1 MLGFV
6 NEVDPVEVK
15 ICGITECED
24 ALTAVGLGAGALGFV
39 FAPSP
44 RRILPEKARCIISA
58 IPPFVKTVGVFVNE
72 EAATIRELINYCGL
86 DLVQL
91 HGDEP
96 PDFCRALMPCT
107 IKAVRIKD
115 DSGPPMCAAYQ
126 TNVRAL
132 LLDTYVKDKA
142 GGTGK
147 TFDWQLAI
155 KIKEA
160 GIPVILSGGL
170 GPANIEEAVRVVRP
184 YAVDVNSGVEERPG
198 KKSYR
203 MMKELMEKVGRTEKM
218 NIEHPTSNIEF

>member
-1 MLGFV
+1 MIRRAKPPQLLMPEL
-6 NEVDPVEVK
+6 NEVSPVQVK
-15 ICGITECED
+15 ICGITEYED
-24 ALTAVGLGAGALGFV
+24 ALRAVKLGAGALGFI

-44 RRILPEKARCIISA
+44 RRISPQKARRIIEA

-72 EAATIRELINYCGL
+72 ETAAIREHINYCGL

-96 PDFCRALMPCT
+96 PDFCRALMPYT

-115 DSGPPMCAAYQ
+115 DSSLPMCAVYRAR
-126 TNVRAL
+126 VRAL
-132 LLDTYVKDKA
+132 LLDTYADDKV

-147 TFDWQLAI
+147 TFNWQLALE
-155 KIKEA
+155 IKEA

-170 GPANIEEAVRVVRP
+170 GPSNIEAAIRVARP

-198 KKSYR
+198 KKSFAL
-203 MMKELMEKVGRTEKM
+203 MKELMEKIR
-218 NIEHPTSNIEF
+218 NA

>member
-1 MLGFV
+1 MK
-6 NEVDPVEVK
+6 VK

-24 ALTAVGLGAGALGFV
+24 ALTAVKLGADALGFI

-44 RRILPEKARCIISA
+44 RQISMKKARRIINA

-72 EAATIRELINYCGL
+72 EAAAIREHINYCGL

-91 HGDEP
+91 HGDESP
-96 PDFCRALMPCT
+96 EFCRQLMPYT
-107 IKAVRIKD
+107 IKVFRIKD
-115 DSGPPMCAAYQ
+115 DSSLHMCANYQ
-126 TNVRAL
+126 ADARAL
-132 LLDTYVKDKA
+132 LLDTYAKDKV

-155 KIKEA
+155 KIKET

-170 GPANIEEAVRVVRP
+170 GPSNIEEAIRVVRP

-198 KKSYR
+198 KKSYAL
-203 MMKELMEKVGRTEKM
+203 MKELIDKVKKIGLS
-218 NIEHPTSNIEF
+218 TSSPDETC